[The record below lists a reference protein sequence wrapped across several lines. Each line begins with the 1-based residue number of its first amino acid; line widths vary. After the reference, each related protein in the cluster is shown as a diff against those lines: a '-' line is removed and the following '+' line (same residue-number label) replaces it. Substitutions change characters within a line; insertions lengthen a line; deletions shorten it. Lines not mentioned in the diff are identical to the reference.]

1 MIRAGFH
8 PFRYSIK
15 NKNHH
20 FRTKNKIGLIV
31 IDYLQLMSNSKSK
44 TENRVQELSQITRS

>member
-1 MIRAGFH
+1 MIRLIYR
-8 PFRYSIK
+8 FRIFDQ
-15 NKNHH
+15 NKTII
-20 FRTKNKIGLIV
+20 FEQNKIGLIV